1 MGDANVRRPV
11 ATRFEHGV
19 DFGLLVHK
27 SPFMAD
33 KREPLVLSNY
43 IELLEVNPGVAGFLI
58 QLHPENVDAVLE
70 SVTAHAEK
78 GAGTKTTLYVGQ
90 EEEEEE
96 EEEVEEVEEV
106 GAGRGKEKPHNPL
119 MISVQMVRI

>member
-1 MGDANVRRPV
+1 MV
-11 ATRFEHGV
+11 
-19 DFGLLVHK
+19 FGLLVHK
-27 SPFMAD
+27 PPFMAD
-33 KREPLVLSNY
+33 KRDPVALSNY
-43 IELLEVNPGVAGFLI
+43 IFELLEVNPGVPGFLI
-58 QLHPENVDAVLE
+58 QLHPEDVDAVLE

-96 EEEVEEVEEV
+96 EEDVEEVEEV

-119 MISVQMVRI
+119 T

>member
-33 KREPLVLSNY
+33 KRDPLVLSNY
-43 IELLEVNPGVAGFLI
+43 IFKLLEVNPGVAGFLI
-58 QLHPENVDAVLE
+58 QLHPEDVDAVVE
-70 SVTAHAEK
+70 SVTSHAEK

-96 EEEVEEVEEV
+96 VEEVEADV
-106 GAGRGKEKPHNPL
+106 GGGGGWGEEGEAPQPPYD
-119 MISVQMVRI
+119 